1 MLQAIAACCTVNA
14 TLPIVIEADRG
25 WVRMFGAATH
35 ETDPFPV
42 PLAVELIVNH
52 SAVLTA
58 CQAQFVTKLKVPVP
72 PIASTV
78 VLVGEIW

>member
-14 TLPIVIEADRG
+14 TLPIVIDADRG
-25 WVRMFGAATH
+25 WVSTFGAATH

-42 PLAVELIVNH
+42 PLADELIVNH

-58 CQAQFVTKLKVPVP
+58 CQVQLVTKLKVPLP
-72 PIASTV
+72 PIDNTV